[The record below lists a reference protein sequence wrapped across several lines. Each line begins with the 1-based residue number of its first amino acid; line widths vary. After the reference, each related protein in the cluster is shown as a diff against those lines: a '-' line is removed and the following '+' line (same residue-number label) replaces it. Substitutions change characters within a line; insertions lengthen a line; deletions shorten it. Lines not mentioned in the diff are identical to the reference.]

1 MLIAEFRSDSNM
13 NMEGIQR
20 NSFLNHDDEELVETQ
35 HLTSET
41 TTVVV
46 PGQNCLQDS
55 TYDQYTGK
63 FRSSLNIFLHNT
75 NTNKHLNLTS
85 FFLTYR

>member
-1 MLIAEFRSDSNM
+1 MLLAEFRSDSNI
-13 NMEGIQR
+13 NMEGIQSK
-20 NSFLNHDDEELVETQ
+20 SFFNHDDEELVETQ

-55 TYDQYTGK
+55 TSDQYTGK
-63 FRSSLNIFLHNT
+63 FRSSLNIFSHNT
-75 NTNKHLNLTS
+75 NTILPINTWI
-85 FFLTYR
+85 